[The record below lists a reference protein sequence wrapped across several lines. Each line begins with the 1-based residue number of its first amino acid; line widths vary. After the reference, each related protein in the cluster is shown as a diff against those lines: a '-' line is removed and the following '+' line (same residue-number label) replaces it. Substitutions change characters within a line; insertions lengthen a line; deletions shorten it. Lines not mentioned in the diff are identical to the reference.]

1 VSDQNSPTWT
11 LQQPAPGQFQ
21 LGGELTVVTAA
32 ALRARALPQFAAAGK
47 VLTVDLAGVTQV
59 DSAGLAVLIDWLAWA
74 AAQHRSL
81 RFGGVPRSLRSLAR
95 LSEVE
100 DLLLAPA
107 VPTSP

>member
-1 VSDQNSPTWT
+1 MAEQTRPAWT

-21 LGGELTVVTAA
+21 LGGELTVTTAT
-32 ALRARALPQFAAAGK
+32 ALRARALPEFAAAGK

-59 DSAGLAVLIDWLAWA
+59 DSAGLALLIDWLAWA

-81 RFGGVPRSLRSLAR
+81 RFGELPRQLRSLAR

-100 DLLLAPA
+100 DLLVAPA
-107 VPTSP
+107 PSSP